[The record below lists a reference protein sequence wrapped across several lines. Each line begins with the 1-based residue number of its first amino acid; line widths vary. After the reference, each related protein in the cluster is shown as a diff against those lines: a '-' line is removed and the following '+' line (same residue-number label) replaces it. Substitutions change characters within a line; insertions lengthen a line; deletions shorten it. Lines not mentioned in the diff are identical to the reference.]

1 MFLRIKILIILLFF
15 IQSRLAQGFN
25 IHYCGKL
32 VADFSYLHNA
42 EGCDMHDSKFSN
54 NYQISEKTCCQDKVY
69 IFDKNQIETESKIIL
84 LFNPPMGQ
92 TFFGDILHVNKFAL
106 IKIPEFP
113 PPKLRA
119 FKKNC
124 AFIFYG

>member
-1 MFLRIKILIILLFF
+1 
-15 IQSRLAQGFN
+15 
-25 IHYCGKL
+25 
-32 VADFSYLHNA
+32 
-42 EGCDMHDSKFSN
+42 MHDSKFSN
-54 NYQISEKTCCQDKVY
+54 NHQISEKTCCQDMAL

-84 LFNPPMGQ
+84 FFNPPMGQ
-92 TFFGDILHVNKFAL
+92 FFFGDILHVNKFAL

-113 PPKLRA
+113 PPKLHA